1 MKTEIDKLG
10 INKLF
15 NVPIVSGVNNLKIKL
30 DDLDVGKLKAVSVDL
45 KKISDVVSKEIVK
58 RTVYNKLNA
67 KLNNLEIK
75 TVEVLL

>member
-1 MKTEIDKLG
+1 MKTEVDKLG

>member
-1 MKTEIDKLG
+1 M
-10 INKLF
+10 F

-45 KKISDVVSKEIVK
+45 KKISDLVSKEIVK

>member
-1 MKTEIDKLG
+1 M
-10 INKLF
+10 F

>member
-1 MKTEIDKLG
+1 M
-10 INKLF
+10 F

-45 KKISDVVSKEIVK
+45 KKISDVVSKKIVK

>member
-1 MKTEIDKLG
+1 MKTEVDKLG
-10 INKLF
+10 INKLV
-15 NVPIVSGVNNLKIKL
+15 NVPSGVNNLKIKL

>member
-1 MKTEIDKLG
+1 MKTEVDKLG
-10 INKLF
+10 INKLV
-15 NVPIVSGVNNLKIKL
+15 NVPSGVNNLKIKL

-67 KLNNLEIK
+67 KVNNLEIK
-75 TVEVLL
+75 IAEVLL

>member
-1 MKTEIDKLG
+1 M
-10 INKLF
+10 F

-30 DDLDVGKLKAVSVDL
+30 DDIDVGKLKAVSVDL

>member
-1 MKTEIDKLG
+1 MKTEVDKLG

-67 KLNNLEIK
+67 KVNNLEIK
-75 TVEVLL
+75 IAEVLL

>member
-1 MKTEIDKLG
+1 M
-10 INKLF
+10 F

-30 DDLDVGKLKAVSVDL
+30 DDLDIGKLKAVSVDL

>member
-1 MKTEIDKLG
+1 MKTEVDKLG

-30 DDLDVGKLKAVSVDL
+30 DDIDVGKLKAVSVDL

>member
-1 MKTEIDKLG
+1 M
-10 INKLF
+10 
-15 NVPIVSGVNNLKIKL
+15 NNLKIKL